1 MRECSSASQQQKFL
15 PELRC
20 VNGRTASITPPFV
33 LALAFRFLAAK
44 GESVRHEVTEQSLGP
59 KVFGSTVVFWTQFLY
74 PNEMAGG
81 RPLSVPMSYASNAL
95 CGRAFHEAG
104 YAVVARYFGL
114 TVVGIEIR
122 DDASG
127 KTDTV
132 GPVDDLPLI
141 DRIAIHCAGEASR
154 TVFKCRIQNRAL
166 DEPAELRE
174 LLEGLTEDH
183 RLEVRNAGFR
193 RAIEI
198 VKSNA
203 PEVERLANLLIERR
217 RIGESG
223 IA

>member
-1 MRECSSASQQQKFL
+1 
-15 PELRC
+15 
-20 VNGRTASITPPFV
+20 
-33 LALAFRFLAAK
+33 
-44 GESVRHEVTEQSLGP
+44 
-59 KVFGSTVVFWTQFLY
+59 
-74 PNEMAGG
+74 
-81 RPLSVPMSYASNAL
+81 MSYASNAL

-104 YAVVARYFGL
+104 HAVVARYFGL

-132 GPVDDLPLI
+132 GSIDDLPLI

-154 TVFKCRIQNRAL
+154 TIFKCRSQNL
-166 DEPAELRE
+166 VFDEPVELRE
-174 LLEGLTEDH
+174 LLDGLTENH

-217 RIGESG
+217 RIGEGG

>member
-1 MRECSSASQQQKFL
+1 
-15 PELRC
+15 
-20 VNGRTASITPPFV
+20 
-33 LALAFRFLAAK
+33 
-44 GESVRHEVTEQSLGP
+44 
-59 KVFGSTVVFWTQFLY
+59 
-74 PNEMAGG
+74 
-81 RPLSVPMSYASNAL
+81 MSYASNAL

-104 YAVVARYFGL
+104 HAVVARYFGL
-114 TVVGIEIR
+114 TVVKIEIR

-132 GPVDDLPLI
+132 GSIDDLPLI
-141 DRIAIHCAGEASR
+141 DRIAIHCAGQASR
-154 TVFKCRIQNRAL
+154 TVFKCRSQNL
-166 DEPAELRE
+166 VFDEPVELRE

-203 PEVERLANLLIERR
+203 PEVERLAALLIEQR

>member
-1 MRECSSASQQQKFL
+1 
-15 PELRC
+15 
-20 VNGRTASITPPFV
+20 
-33 LALAFRFLAAK
+33 
-44 GESVRHEVTEQSLGP
+44 
-59 KVFGSTVVFWTQFLY
+59 
-74 PNEMAGG
+74 
-81 RPLSVPMSYASNAL
+81 MSYASNAL

-104 YAVVARYFGL
+104 HAVVARYFGL
-114 TVVGIEIR
+114 TVVEIEIR

-132 GPVDDLPLI
+132 GSTDDLPLI

-154 TVFKCRIQNRAL
+154 TVFKCRSQNRAL
-166 DEPAELRE
+166 DEPVELRE
-174 LLEGLTEDH
+174 LLEGLNENH

-203 PEVERLANLLIERR
+203 PEVERLAALLIEQR
-217 RIGESG
+217 RIGESE

>member
-1 MRECSSASQQQKFL
+1 
-15 PELRC
+15 
-20 VNGRTASITPPFV
+20 
-33 LALAFRFLAAK
+33 
-44 GESVRHEVTEQSLGP
+44 
-59 KVFGSTVVFWTQFLY
+59 
-74 PNEMAGG
+74 
-81 RPLSVPMSYASNAL
+81 MSYASNAL

-104 YAVVARYFGL
+104 RAVVARYFGL
-114 TVVGIEIR
+114 TVVEIEIR

-132 GPVDDLPLI
+132 GAIDDLPLI
-141 DRIAIHCAGEASR
+141 DRIAIHCAGQASR
-154 TVFKCRIQNRAL
+154 TVFKCRSQNL
-166 DEPAELRE
+166 VSDEPVELRE
-174 LLEGLTEDH
+174 LLEGLAENH

-203 PEVERLANLLIERR
+203 PEVERLANLLIEQR

>member
-1 MRECSSASQQQKFL
+1 
-15 PELRC
+15 
-20 VNGRTASITPPFV
+20 
-33 LALAFRFLAAK
+33 
-44 GESVRHEVTEQSLGP
+44 
-59 KVFGSTVVFWTQFLY
+59 
-74 PNEMAGG
+74 
-81 RPLSVPMSYASNAL
+81 MSYASNAL

-104 YAVVARYFGL
+104 HAVVARYFGL
-114 TVVGIEIR
+114 TVVGIEIH

-132 GPVDDLPLI
+132 GSIDDLPLI

-154 TVFKCRIQNRAL
+154 TIFKCRNQNL
-166 DEPAELRE
+166 VFDEPVELRE
-174 LLEGLTEDH
+174 LLEGLTENH

-217 RIGESG
+217 RIGEGG

>member
-1 MRECSSASQQQKFL
+1 
-15 PELRC
+15 
-20 VNGRTASITPPFV
+20 
-33 LALAFRFLAAK
+33 
-44 GESVRHEVTEQSLGP
+44 
-59 KVFGSTVVFWTQFLY
+59 
-74 PNEMAGG
+74 
-81 RPLSVPMSYASNAL
+81 MSYASNAL

-104 YAVVARYFGL
+104 HAVVARYFGL
-114 TVVGIEIR
+114 TVVGIEIH

-132 GPVDDLPLI
+132 GSIDDLPLI

-154 TVFKCRIQNRAL
+154 TIFKCRNQNLVFGIAIHCAGEASRTIFKCRNQHL
-166 DEPAELRE
+166 VFDEPVELRE
-174 LLEGLTEDH
+174 LLEGLTENH

-217 RIGESG
+217 RIGEGG

>member
-1 MRECSSASQQQKFL
+1 
-15 PELRC
+15 
-20 VNGRTASITPPFV
+20 
-33 LALAFRFLAAK
+33 
-44 GESVRHEVTEQSLGP
+44 
-59 KVFGSTVVFWTQFLY
+59 
-74 PNEMAGG
+74 
-81 RPLSVPMSYASNAL
+81 MSYASNAL

-114 TVVGIEIR
+114 TVVEIEIR

-127 KTDTV
+127 KTDII
-132 GPVDDLPLI
+132 GSIDDLPLI

-154 TVFKCRIQNRAL
+154 TVFKCRSQNL
-166 DEPAELRE
+166 VSDEPAELRE
-174 LLEGLTEDH
+174 LLEGLTENH

-203 PEVERLANLLIERR
+203 PEVERLAALLIEQR
-217 RIGESG
+217 RIGEGG